1 MTRARLGHALVVCFW
16 LACWGAVA
24 ALAFIAL
31 WRIVAYDRSRF
42 VALFAANTFWLYLP
56 AYPIVFVALFFR
68 KWWLAA
74 CGLLVVVVHLV
85 WVLPAFT
92 HRVAIPDAARRAPH
106 VRLVSAN
113 VRYDNQTRPALA
125 RELMSYDA
133 DVMVLQ
139 EITPTWWETLRAE
152 GVLRAYPYH
161 AEALYRSAG
170 GAAIVS
176 KLPLADTRVVEVAG
190 WPLVSTDLRTARG
203 AVRLFDIHSV
213 PPAFDYPLSQQML
226 HAITDQLERRLAD
239 GVPTIVAGDFNATPY
254 NRWLHTVQ
262 GLGLRSAHE
271 AVGRPLATTWPN
283 GLHKFPPL
291 RIDHVFFTGT
301 LVPLRVREGNG
312 TGSDHLPVITDIA
325 VLG

>member
-16 LACWGAVA
+16 VACWCAIAGLAVV
-24 ALAFIAL
+24 AL

-42 VALFAANTFWLYLP
+42 VTLFAANTFWLYLP

-68 KWWLAA
+68 KWWLASA
-74 CGLLVVVVHLV
+74 GLVIVALHMA
-85 WVLPAFT
+85 WVLPTFT
-92 HRVAIPDAARRAPH
+92 HRLEISDAARRAPH
-106 VRLVSAN
+106 VRIVSAN
-113 VRYDNQTRPALA
+113 VRFDNQSRPALA

-133 DVMVLQ
+133 DVLVLQ

-176 KLPLADTRVVEVAG
+176 KRPLFGERVVEVAG
-190 WPLVSTDLRTARG
+190 WPLVSVDVSTEG
-203 AVRLFDIHSV
+203 GVVRLVDVHSV

-226 HAITDQLERRLAD
+226 HGITDHLMERLAD

-254 NRWLHTVQ
+254 NRWVHTVQ
-262 GLGLRSAHE
+262 GLGLSSAHE

-312 TGSDHLPVITDIA
+312 TGSDHRPVITDIA
-325 VLG
+325 ILG

>member
-16 LACWGAVA
+16 IACWCAITGL
-24 ALAFIAL
+24 ALVAL

-42 VALFAANTFWLYLP
+42 VTLFAANAFWLYLP

-68 KWWLAA
+68 KWWLASA
-74 CGLLVVVVHLV
+74 GLVVVALHVA
-85 WVLPAFT
+85 WVLPGFT
-92 HRVAIPDAARRAPH
+92 RQLEVPDAAAHAPH
-106 VRLVSAN
+106 VRIVSAN
-113 VRYDNQTRPALA
+113 VRFDNQTRPQLA
-125 RELMSYDA
+125 RELLGYDA
-133 DVMVLQ
+133 DVLVLQ

-152 GVLRAYPYH
+152 GVLRVYPYH

-176 KLPLADTRVVEVAG
+176 RVPLADERVVVVAG
-190 WPLVSTDLRTARG
+190 WPLVSADVMTARG
-203 AVRLFDIHSV
+203 AVRLIDVHSV

-226 HAITDQLERRLAD
+226 HAINDELEKRLPD

-254 NRWLHTVQ
+254 NKWLHTLR
-262 GLGLRSAHE
+262 GMGLRSAHE

-291 RIDHVFFTGT
+291 RIDHLFVTGT
-301 LVPLRVREGNG
+301 LVPLAVREGNG
-312 TGSDHLPVITDIA
+312 TGSDHRPVITDIA